1 MKEPA
6 GEKRC
11 RCFVPPEEG
20 QFEKGNLYRWDYII
34 DGCAALDGA
43 GMWWYAGEIEFYQH
57 FQIISGKGR

>member
-20 QFEKGNLYRWDYII
+20 QFEKGSMYRWDYTI

-43 GMWWYAGEIEFYQH
+43 GTWWYAGDIEFCQH